1 MFADLTPLRLSWLTL
16 ALIGAG
22 VSLGLGPAATD
33 APRPDHWVAAL
44 TLVLWCGVETTVRR
58 NWPALL
64 ALPALALQ
72 ELPLLQ
78 QDVVGIEALDAFAGL
93 LASTGGPV

>member
-22 VSLGLGPAATD
+22 VSLGLGPAGIE
-33 APRPDHWVAAL
+33 APPRGEAWIAAI

-64 ALPALALQ
+64 ALPALALGIGCA
-72 ELPLLQ
+72 LPLYLFLRSAR
-78 QDVVGIEALDAFAGL
+78 IA
-93 LASTGGPV
+93 

>member
-1 MFADLTPLRLSWLTL
+1 MFADLTPLRLAWLTL

-22 VSLGLGPAATD
+22 VSLGLGPAAIH

-64 ALPALALQ
+64 ALPALALGVGCA
-72 ELPLLQ
+72 LPFYLFLRSAR
-78 QDVVGIEALDAFAGL
+78 IA
-93 LASTGGPV
+93 